1 MKRRTQPKSAKP
13 RGKRAAGMRLD
24 TLRRIVKKHNKG
36 QPKIRKPSRHV
47 APRSGAEFSAKSK
60 QFQDKWSRVTHVIAK
75 MRTDGISLRQASR
88 EYGVDPRAV
97 VLLGHSA
104 LRKGSNGRFKV
115 KSSDRMLRI
124 LVIPTPDG
132 PREVAIRD
140 SREATQIA
148 KYSNAV
154 HKYLET
160 GDDSALRK
168 FRRQSVTDA
177 NGKGVPLITNLA
189 ELDRLG
195 SAGVLSFESLY
206 ARSA

>member
-1 MKRRTQPKSAKP
+1 MKRRTQQKSAKP
-13 RGKRAAGMRLD
+13 CGKRPAGTSLD
-24 TLRRIVKKHNKG
+24 TLRRIAKKQNTGKA
-36 QPKIRKPSRHV
+36 KIRKPSKKV
-47 APRSGAEFSAKSK
+47 APGSMEEFSTKSG

-75 MRTDGISLRQASR
+75 MRTGGISLRQASR
-88 EYGVDPRAV
+88 EYGIDPRAV

-104 LRKGSNGRFKV
+104 LRKGSNGRFKA
-115 KSSDRMLRI
+115 KASDRLLRV

-132 PREVAIRD
+132 LREVAIRD
-140 SREATQIA
+140 SRQASLIA
-148 KYSNAV
+148 EYSNAV

-160 GDDSALRK
+160 GYDSALRK
-168 FRRQSVTDA
+168 FRRQSITDA
-177 NGKGVPLITNLA
+177 AGVSVPLITNLV